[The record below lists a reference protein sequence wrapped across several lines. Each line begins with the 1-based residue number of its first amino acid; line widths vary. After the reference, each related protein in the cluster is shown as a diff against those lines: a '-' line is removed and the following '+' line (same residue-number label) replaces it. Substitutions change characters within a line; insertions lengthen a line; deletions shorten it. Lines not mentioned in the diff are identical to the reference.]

1 MTPNPPVPRYVRNA
15 TVLHVH
21 DGDTYTLRIDLGW
34 SVDIRGD
41 IRLLGVDAPEL
52 PTPEGRAAAQWV
64 SDLLDRVGHDVI
76 VTSHK
81 PDPDRSFARYLA
93 DITLADGTDLAQALL
108 AAGHAIYRP
117 R

>member
-1 MTPNPPVPRYVRNA
+1 MTTTSTPRYVRNA
-15 TVLHVH
+15 TVLTVH

-52 PTPEGRAAAQWV
+52 PTSEGEAAGQWV
-64 SDLLDRVGHDVI
+64 RDLLDKVGHDVI

-81 PDPDRSFARYLA
+81 PDPERSFARYLA
-93 DITLADGTDLAQALL
+93 DITLADGTDLATALL
-108 AAGHAIYRP
+108 NAGHAVP
-117 R
+117 RAH

>member
-1 MTPNPPVPRYVRNA
+1 MTTTSTPRYVRNA
-15 TVLHVH
+15 TVLTVH

-52 PTPEGRAAAQWV
+52 PTPEGEAAGQWV
-64 SDLLDRVGHDVI
+64 RDLLDKVGHDVI

-81 PDPDRSFARYLA
+81 PDPERSFARYLA
-93 DITLADGTDLAQALL
+93 DITLADGTDLATALL
-108 AAGHAIYRP
+108 NTGHAVP
-117 R
+117 RAR